1 MKSSRKEFVER
12 KFTHQD
18 KNIAET
24 VREDIVKE
32 KIVSYDGM
40 VKFRKYRRGSEL
52 GKGAFGAV
60 HKLHHFNKKT
70 DDWHVSAAKE

>member
-1 MKSSRKEFVER
+1 M
-12 KFTHQD
+12 
-18 KNIAET
+18 
-24 VREDIVKE
+24 KE